1 MNSAGSLE
9 FNNSK
14 DNLML
19 DADLKEFEDYLS
31 EFNSVPQFDAETC
44 RICGISLS
52 DSLSV
57 NRVPLV
63 ELQFE
68 NASIA
73 EQAINLLEAKGIK
86 SKQSSSGKEKILIP
100 EEKLNDVKSI
110 LKS

>member
-1 MNSAGSLE
+1 
-9 FNNSK
+9 
-14 DNLML
+14 ML

-31 EFNSVPQFDAETC
+31 EFNSIPQFDAETC

-57 NRVPLV
+57 IQVPLI

-68 NASIA
+68 DEKTA
-73 EQAINLLEAKGIK
+73 EKAVNILKTKGIK

-100 EEKLNDVKSI
+100 EEKLKDVKSI

>member
-1 MNSAGSLE
+1 
-9 FNNSK
+9 
-14 DNLML
+14 ML

-44 RICGISLS
+44 RICGVSLS

-68 NASIA
+68 NETVAA
-73 EQAINLLEAKGIK
+73 KAINILESKGIK
-86 SKQSSSGKEKILIP
+86 SKQSSSDKDKILIP
-100 EEKLNDVKSI
+100 EEKLEDAKSV
-110 LKS
+110 LNS